1 MRCFR
6 YLRHLKRRCNHSVTD
21 GYSECYQHRKF
32 KYPRPSECPICF
44 FHFPKYY
51 VPLSPCQ
58 HWVCP
63 DCIIRSGKEQCPL
76 CRTQIKIPDKHKFM
90 LKYHGK
96 TLHNHI
102 QNQSLE
108 QYLEGNDDELLR
120 QLRNIMNNVLSEI
133 SGRDD
138 ESNISSSPIP
148 ESPLVS

>member
-1 MRCFR
+1 
-6 YLRHLKRRCNHSVTD
+6 
-21 GYSECYQHRKF
+21 
-32 KYPRPSECPICF
+32 
-44 FHFPKYY
+44 
-51 VPLSPCQ
+51 
-58 HWVCP
+58 
-63 DCIIRSGKEQCPL
+63 
-76 CRTQIKIPDKHKFM
+76 M